1 MNTGLRRAVA
11 FGLALSTFGL
21 AAAPALAE
29 PTDEHFRR
37 NQDRYDRAKPDRPQ
51 PSQPETRPPER
62 PSQPERPD
70 RPAPPQGTPPGNA
83 QPVPGRP
90 QHWRD
95 PPAQPRPPQVISPG
109 YDPGRHYYPGHV
121 YRPRPPHYVVRPGF
135 GARITVLPPG
145 YRTLWYGGLT
155 YYVVDDIY
163 YRREP
168 NGYVVVERPDYDDRE
183 VTVSDSP
190 DEEPFVYPNRNQDE
204 KQQALDRY
212 ECHRW
217 AVKQTGYDPTEPMGG
232 VDAADAW
239 QKRADYRRAQG
250 ACLEGRGYTVR

>member
-1 MNTGLRRAVA
+1 MNTGLRRAVL

-51 PSQPETRPPER
+51 PTQPETRPPER

-70 RPAPPQGTPPGNA
+70 RPTPPGGNT

-90 QHWRD
+90 QPWRD

-109 YDPGRHYYPGHV
+109 YDPGRHYYPGHH
-121 YRPRPPHYVVRPGF
+121 YRPRPHYVVRPSF
-135 GARITVLPPG
+135 GTRITILPPG

-183 VTVSDSP
+183 MAVSGSP
-190 DEEPFVYPNRNQDE
+190 DEEELFVYPNRNQDE

-232 VDAADAW
+232 VEASEAW